1 MSGYCASLQTNTFQG
16 IVITNGN
23 QSYALYTYKC
33 GTLSSNGNRTNGTI
47 GFNSDGNYFRNFPL
61 SGTSRVNEVA
71 CLNLP
76 NTLWSNLLY
85 SLTPTSGSCII
96 ILTFAYLLISECL
109 DLDVSIVSSPSGP
122 IYPASTWIEFQCH
135 VTSGSGVYSYKW
147 RAYCSSTNIL
157 IEETIAGPPTI
168 FRMKSTPSTCIN
180 QIECVAEDMVL
191 PLSGSTSVS
200 IVTVTGN
207 AKHMYYAF

>member
-1 MSGYCASLQTNTFQG
+1 MHNDL
-16 IVITNGN
+16 
-23 QSYALYTYKC
+23 
-33 GTLSSNGNRTNGTI
+33 
-47 GFNSDGNYFRNFPL
+47 NFCF
-61 SGTSRVNEVA
+61 S
-71 CLNLP
+71 
-76 NTLWSNLLY
+76 
-85 SLTPTSGSCII
+85 
-96 ILTFAYLLISECL
+96 LLISEFL

-122 IYPASTWIEFQCH
+122 TYPASTWIEFQCH

-147 RAYCSSTNIL
+147 RAYCSSTNTL

-200 IVTVTGN
+200 IVTVIGS
-207 AKHMYYAF
+207 AKHMYYELDSIVSLILFFLNRCGDICK